1 VATIR
6 DLVATVRQ
14 FDGVEAALV
23 LGRDGLLIDSAADA
37 GIDTEQIAAHVPS
50 ILQFSDELG
59 KAASKGNLR
68 TAIVEL
74 EAGLV
79 VLTTMSADVLLLVL
93 LKQDANVGALLYDLR
108 RHRSGLAALV

>member
-23 LGRDGLLIDSAADA
+23 LGRDGLVIDSAADA
-37 GIDTEQIAAHVPS
+37 GVDGEGIAARVPS

-59 KAASKGNLR
+59 SAAAKGSLR
-68 TAIVEL
+68 TAIIEL
-74 EAGLV
+74 EGGMV
-79 VLTTMSADVLLLVL
+79 VLSAMSAEVLLLVL
-93 LKQDANVGALLYDLR
+93 LKADANVGALLYDLR

>member
-1 VATIR
+1 MATIR

-23 LGRDGLLIDSAADA
+23 LGRDGLLIDNAADA
-37 GIDTEQIAAHVPS
+37 GVDGEGIAARVPS
-50 ILQFSDELG
+50 ILQFCDELG
-59 KAASKGNLR
+59 SAAAKGSLR
-68 TAIVEL
+68 TAIIEL
-74 EAGLV
+74 EQGLV
-79 VLTTMSADVLLLVL
+79 VLTAMSGDVLLLVL